1 MLNRTRS
8 GLLLFIGVLI
18 GVWLTFAHSVLAD
31 RPKSESVPIDEIR
44 NFTEILERVKAEYV
58 EEIDDQTLLR
68 SAIRGMLA
76 GLDPH
81 SAYLDV
87 DEFEEMQINTSGRFG
102 GLGIEVQMED
112 GFVKVVAPIDDTP
125 AAQAG
130 LQAGDLI
137 IRLDDQ
143 QVKGLSLNEAV
154 QLMRGTPGSK
164 IKLTIVREGRD
175 APFTVTVTRAVI
187 NVQSVKR
194 RLLEPG
200 YGYLRVT
207 QFRNEAAKDL
217 RKALAKL
224 EKENNGPLTGAVL
237 DLRNNPGGLL
247 TAAVEVA
254 DVFLDGGLVVYTQ
267 GREASARQDY
277 YAKPGESLDG
287 APLIV
292 LVNGGS
298 ASASEIVAGALQ
310 DNRRAIV
317 MGTDT
322 FGKGSVQT
330 ILPLP
335 DGDAIKLTTARYY
348 TPGGRSIQAE
358 GIVPDV
364 PLQRLK
370 VSTVETDSAGFVRE
384 ADLAGRLEPDG
395 EDDQPRRNNGDNG
408 LVESDYQL
416 YEALVLLKGLSLYQG
431 QK

>member
-1 MLNRTRS
+1 M
-8 GLLLFIGVLI
+8 
-18 GVWLTFAHSVLAD
+18 
-31 RPKSESVPIDEIR
+31 
-44 NFTEILERVKAEYV
+44 
-58 EEIDDQTLLR
+58 
-68 SAIRGMLA
+68 
-76 GLDPH
+76 
-81 SAYLDV
+81 
-87 DEFEEMQINTSGRFG
+87 
-102 GLGIEVQMED
+102 
-112 GFVKVVAPIDDTP
+112 
-125 AAQAG
+125 
-130 LQAGDLI
+130 
-137 IRLDDQ
+137 
-143 QVKGLSLNEAV
+143 
-154 QLMRGTPGSK
+154 
-164 IKLTIVREGRD
+164 
-175 APFTVTVTRAVI
+175 
-187 NVQSVKR
+187 
-194 RLLEPG
+194 LEPG

-298 ASASEIVAGALQ
+298 ASAPEIVAGALQ

-408 LVESDYQL
+408 LVESDDQL